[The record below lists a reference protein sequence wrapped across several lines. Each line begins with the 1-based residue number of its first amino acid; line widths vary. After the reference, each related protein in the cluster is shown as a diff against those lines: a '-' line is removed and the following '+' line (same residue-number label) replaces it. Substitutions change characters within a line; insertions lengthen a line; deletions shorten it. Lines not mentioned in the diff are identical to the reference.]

1 MTGTDTEKIILTTFT
16 DPMMGLSYETEPV
29 YRKLETHFGDRIEL
43 RYCMSLLVRDVRDFM
58 LPQERAME
66 KKAGIETYCKRLA
79 KIYEDEEQISGMPIC
94 MSGFCLF
101 DEEHTTSMPLDLAYK
116 AVQLTAPDKA
126 ERFLYLLRYATI
138 VNTRPTTHFDEILR
152 VVRETGIDET
162 HFKET
167 YESTEAE
174 EALKSDLAY
183 TQRLGIRSL
192 PAYLLQYS
200 DNGMLIYQEKRIWS
214 NLQQNRR

>member
-1 MTGTDTEKIILTTFT
+1 
-16 DPMMGLSYETEPV
+16 MGLSYEIETV

-58 LPQERAME
+58 LSQERAME

-152 VVRETGIDET
+152 VVKRE
-162 HFKET
+162 
-167 YESTEAE
+167 
-174 EALKSDLAY
+174 
-183 TQRLGIRSL
+183 
-192 PAYLLQYS
+192 
-200 DNGMLIYQEKRIWS
+200 
-214 NLQQNRR
+214 